1 MSKNVAAPPSSG
13 VVSDLSYWLSYRKG
27 QSDRFLPDPRW
38 AKELYHK
45 QPYWYAFAF
54 TLNPQQTL
62 EFLQVARENT
72 WLVSIAGDSNQNAGY
87 QARIL
92 HARKRRFFQ
101 RLFADQANFAGTGSE
116 RYHIRTPYRVR
127 KGDSIIVQVKN
138 VSTAQIS
145 GQVVLEGVED
155 VKP

>member
-1 MSKNVAAPPSSG
+1 MSENVTGPPASG
-13 VVSDLSYWLSYRKG
+13 LASDLSYWLSYRKG
-27 QSDRFLPDPRW
+27 ATDRYLPAAIW
-38 AKELYHK
+38 AKLLYHK
-45 QPYWYAFAF
+45 PPYWYTFAF

-62 EFLQVARENT
+62 EFLQTARENT

-87 QARIL
+87 QARVL
-92 HARKRRFFQ
+92 HARKKAFFQ

-127 KGDSIIVQVKN
+127 KGDSIIVQIKN
-138 VSTAQIS
+138 VATVQIS
-145 GQVVLEGVED
+145 GQVVIEGVED